1 MREFRSSAIADILDQ
16 NYVEARL
23 HTDGGDTPERR
34 EARTVQWYYAYSVAN
49 PWLVV
54 VDPETGDKVSE
65 VGFLEG
71 SDLELFL
78 KKNAGI

>member
-1 MREFRSSAIADILDQ
+1 VADLLDA

-23 HTDGGDTPERR
+23 HTDGPDEPLYD
-34 EARTVQWYYAYSVAN
+34 EARAVQWYYSYSIAN

-54 VDPETGDKVSE
+54 VDPVTGEKVSE

-78 KKNAGI
+78 KENAGI